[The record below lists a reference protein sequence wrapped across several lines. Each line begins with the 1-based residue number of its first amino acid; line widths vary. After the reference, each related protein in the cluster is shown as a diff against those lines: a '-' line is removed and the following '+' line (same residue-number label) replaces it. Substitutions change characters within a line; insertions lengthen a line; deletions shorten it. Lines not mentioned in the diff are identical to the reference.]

1 VRGGPPVQAA
11 GTRLI
16 CVPNC
21 AGWTLAVV
29 QHCFIYRPQMHPAE
43 AGGHCGHQTLRPF
56 VLLDDKGQ
64 PLSLTT
70 EDIAAFAGVILA
82 PVQLEAFIRWVCE

>member
-1 VRGGPPVQAA
+1 
-11 GTRLI
+11 
-16 CVPNC
+16 
-21 AGWTLAVV
+21 
-29 QHCFIYRPQMHPAE
+29 MHPAE